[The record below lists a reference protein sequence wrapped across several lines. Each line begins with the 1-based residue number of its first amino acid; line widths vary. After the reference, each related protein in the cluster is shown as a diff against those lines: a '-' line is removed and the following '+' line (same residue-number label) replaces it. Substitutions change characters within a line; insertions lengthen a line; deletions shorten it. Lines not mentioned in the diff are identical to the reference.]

1 MFESLEERRLLS
13 GVTQQ
18 PAGVGAHFQP
28 KAHGPAKIVQT
39 GATLTVNNAH
49 DVDIIDGAT
58 AGLVDVHDFG
68 GKTDTSYSGVTTL
81 IVNGTQ
87 SGDIIG
93 IGNDTL
99 QVTINGG
106 GGGDSITVADNGT
119 GSTVVYA
126 GAGNDSIRVSS
137 TRFNAGT
144 KVFGEAGDD
153 VYSGPPGVFTQ

>member
-39 GATLTVNNAH
+39 GAILTINNAH
-49 DVDIIDGAT
+49 DVDVIDGLNP
-58 AGLVDVHDFG
+58 GLVDVFDFG
-68 GKTDTSYSGVTTL
+68 GKTQTSYAGVTTL
-81 IVNGTQ
+81 IINGTQ
-87 SGDIIG
+87 SGDIITV
-93 IGNDTL
+93 GNDML
-99 QVTINGG
+99 KITINAG
-106 GGGDSITVADNGT
+106 GGGDTIIVADNGT
-119 GSTVVYA
+119 GSTVVYG
-126 GAGNDSIRVSS
+126 GAGNDSILVGDPS
-137 TRFNAGT
+137 FNTGT

>member
-1 MFESLEERRLLS
+1 MFESLEERRFLS
-13 GVTQQ
+13 AASSQ

-28 KAHGPAKIVQT
+28 KAHGPAKIVQS
-39 GATLTVNNAH
+39 GATLTINNAH
-49 DVDIIDGAT
+49 DVDVIDGET
-58 AGLVDVHDFG
+58 PGVVTVHDFG

-81 IVNGTQ
+81 IINGTQ

-99 QVTINGG
+99 NVTINGG

-137 TRFNAGT
+137 SSFNAGT
-144 KVFGEAGDD
+144 RVFGEAGDD
-153 VYSGPPGVFTQ
+153 VYSGPPGVFVQ